1 MGDVVGPSE
10 GLRAPR
16 RLNREGEVSLP
27 NRDAMDRMTDTTAV
41 EACQKLASGHMSYIT
56 PSHDVWFKWSA
67 PDDRGGDEAEAWYN
81 QCSEIA
87 LKELS
92 VSNFYTEIH
101 ECFLDRVAL
110 GTGSLFTGTSSD
122 GRLLFTNIPCGQF
135 ACAENAEG
143 RVDTYVREF
152 AYTAHQGAL
161 HVWGESSGAQ
171 GQGSSGARRKSVCHD
186 FEVSACGAPAH
197 PAQPPQ
203 RAGLP
208 HAV

>member
-1 MGDVVGPSE
+1 MEERTAELNSVYKSLAAQRAPWETWWDR
-10 GLRAPR
+10 LRDYVLPR

-143 RVDTYVREF
+143 D
-152 AYTAHQGAL
+152 
-161 HVWGESSGAQ
+161 
-171 GQGSSGARRKSVCHD
+171 RKSV
-186 FEVSACGAPAH
+186 V
-197 PAQPPQ
+197 
-203 RAGLP
+203 
-208 HAV
+208 

>member
-1 MGDVVGPSE
+1 MEERVAELNSVYKSLAAQRAPWETWWDR
-10 GLRAPR
+10 LRDYVLPR

-110 GTGSLFTGTSSD
+110 GTGSLFTGHPRTEGCCLPIFRADSSPVRRMRKAGWIPTSGSLPT
-122 GRLLFTNIPCGQF
+122 RLIRHAPC
-135 ACAENAEG
+135 
-143 RVDTYVREF
+143 
-152 AYTAHQGAL
+152 
-161 HVWGESSGAQ
+161 SG
-171 GQGSSGARRKSVCHD
+171 
-186 FEVSACGAPAH
+186 
-197 PAQPPQ
+197 
-203 RAGLP
+203 
-208 HAV
+208 